1 MRFTF
6 GNQNYSL
13 QSILGSH
20 PMANQAQKNDF
31 ISKPIKK
38 PPLPLFFILM
48 IATLLCVGGFGVLS
62 VEKQMKE
69 NLAAQ
74 LKSVLAGNLESL
86 RVWAEGTKLD
96 AEVLVNQPEIH
107 QGLISLLEMAQSNAI
122 GPEVLQHSLQ
132 LTWLR
137 ENLGMACQK
146 YGFIGFVIFDDT
158 AMVVGSMLEKAI
170 GTRELGRHFD
180 FFYRSLQGDTVVTQ
194 PFPGEI
200 DLPDENGV
208 FQSNL
213 PTMFVSTPIHDDS
226 GEIVGVLAFRLR
238 PEKDFTHILSVSRF
252 GDTGETYAF
261 NDEGALVSNS
271 RFDNQLASIGL
282 LKPRQNSIFNIQ
294 IRDPGRDL
302 TIKKLRHDE
311 KIPEMPLTVMA
322 NQAIQMKDGIQVDA
336 YNDYRGVPVVG
347 AWTWIP
353 ELDIGLAT
361 EVDVAEAF
369 RPLKTL
375 MTWFLFL
382 FGLVLFIG
390 GLALILRSRYS
401 QSQQKTIENENR
413 LSAFLESAS
422 DPIIS
427 IDTFGTIQSMN
438 SAVEKQFGYQH
449 EELLGENVNI
459 LMPNPYR
466 REHDQYLQTY
476 LKTGKQNVINMLVE
490 VPAKR
495 KNGTSFPVELS
506 VSESV
511 VNGKKSFLG
520 IIRDISERKE
530 SEKELQHA
538 YAKLEERIK
547 ERTEELWHSK
557 NQAEKTNRAKS
568 EFLSRMSHELRTPM
582 NAILGFTQLMHE
594 STKDPL
600 PKVHQKRTTQI
611 LEAGNHLLELINEV
625 LDLATIE
632 AGKITVSLEPVCIND
647 LVEEVVTVIR
657 PLAQNFQVN
666 LIDQVT
672 SHDRNYV
679 LADKTRLKQVLLNLV
694 SNGIKYNRKEGS
706 VTLSVQLE
714 EGSNLRINITDTG
727 MGIPEEKL
735 TQLFDPFNR
744 LGAEGGEI
752 EGTGIGM
759 TISKKLIEVMNG
771 SIGVTSAL
779 GEGSTFYVSLPV
791 CFLTLGKIESRNT
804 PMDNAIAG
812 RKETRRFTILYIEDN
827 PANLKLIED
836 ILTDYPEVRLLSATY
851 AQMGIDIALSHKPDL
866 ILMDINL
873 PDIDG
878 IEALKRLRNFEET
891 HETPVIAM
899 SANAMKKDID
909 RAMAEGFKTYITKP
923 IDIKNF
929 RRTIEK
935 ELKSATIH

>member
-1 MRFTF
+1 
-6 GNQNYSL
+6 
-13 QSILGSH
+13 
-20 PMANQAQKNDF
+20 MANQAQKNDF

-353 ELDIGLAT
+353 ELDIGLTT

-369 RPLKTL
+369 RPVKTL
-375 MTWFLFL
+375 MTWFFFL
-382 FGLVLFIG
+382 FGLLVFIG
-390 GLALILRSRYS
+390 GLALTLRSRYGR
-401 QSQQKTIENENR
+401 SQQETVENEAR
-413 LSAFLESAS
+413 LSSFLDSAS
-422 DPIIS
+422 DPILS
-427 IDTFGTIQSMN
+427 IDTIGTILSAN
-438 SAVEKQFGYQH
+438 SAVEKHFGYPPK
-449 EELLGENVNI
+449 ELLGENVKV
-459 LMPNPYR
+459 LMPEPYQSG
-466 REHDQYLQTY
+466 HDGYLQSY
-476 LKTGKQNVINMLVE
+476 AETGKSKVINMVNE
-490 VPAKR
+490 VTAKR
-495 KNGTSFPVELS
+495 QDGTTFPIELS

-511 VNGKKSFLG
+511 VNGTKSFLG

-530 SEKELQHA
+530 AQKELQHA
-538 YAKLEERIK
+538 YNKLEDRIK
-547 ERTEELWHSK
+547 ERTDELSHSK
-557 NQAEKTNRAKS
+557 NLAEQSNQAKS

-582 NAILGFTQLMHE
+582 NAILGFTQLMQE

-600 PKVHQKRTTQI
+600 PKSHQSRTAQI
-611 LEAGNHLLELINEV
+611 MKAGKHLLELINEV
-625 LDLATIE
+625 LDLSSIE
-632 AGKITVSLEPVCIND
+632 AGKITVSLEPVSVAN
-647 LVEEVVTVIR
+647 LVEEVLTVVR
-657 PLAQNFQVN
+657 PLSQKFNITLV
-666 LIDQVT
+666 DQVT
-672 SHDRNYV
+672 ANKMVYV
-679 LADKTRLKQVLLNLV
+679 LADQTRLKQVFLNLI
-694 SNGIKYNRKEGS
+694 SNGIKYNRKGGS
-706 VTLSVQLE
+706 VTLSSHQ
-714 EGSNLRINITDTG
+714 EGSLLKIDVIDTG
-727 MGIPEEKL
+727 MGIPKEQL
-735 TQLFDPFNR
+735 NQLFDPFNR
-744 LGAEGGEI
+744 LGAENSEI

-759 TISKKLIEVMNG
+759 TISKKIIEVMNG
-771 SIGVTSAL
+771 TIGVESTP
-779 GEGSTFYVSLPV
+779 GEGSIFSISLPV
-791 CFLTLGKIESRNT
+791 CLVQPDIVESENIPAKINGMESREEVE
-804 PMDNAIAG
+804 PF
-812 RKETRRFTILYIEDN
+812 KLLYFEDN
-827 PANLKLIED
+827 PANLVLVED
-836 ILTDYPEVRLLSATY
+836 ILTDYPEVKLFTATH
-851 AQMGIDIALSHKPDL
+851 AKIGINMALSLKPNL

-891 HETPVIAM
+891 HATPVVAI

-909 RAMAEGFKTYITKP
+909 RAMAEGFKAYITKP
-923 IDIKNF
+923 INIGKF
-929 RRTIEK
+929 RKFIEE
-935 ELKSATIH
+935 ELKSSSVY